1 MGMLEGPESRAV
13 ADRRRIKSKKP
24 ELFHSIPLF
33 KRVMFALE
41 RHSFR
46 LPVRRFVIDMF
57 DKHVMRRIVLED
69 NSDDEAEYQPTTA
82 KLIAS

>member
-1 MGMLEGPESRAV
+1 MGMLEDPEFRAV

-24 ELFHSIPLF
+24 ELFRSIPLF
-33 KRVMFALE
+33 NRVMFILE
-41 RHSFR
+41 CHSFR

-57 DKHVMRRIVLED
+57 DKDVMRRIVLED